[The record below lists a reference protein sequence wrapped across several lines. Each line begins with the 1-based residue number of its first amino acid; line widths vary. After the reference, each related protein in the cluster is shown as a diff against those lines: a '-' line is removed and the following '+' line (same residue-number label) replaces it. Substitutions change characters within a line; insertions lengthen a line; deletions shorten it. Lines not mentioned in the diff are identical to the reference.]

1 MHHQDESTV
10 TIMCKATIFEFSL
23 LVSSAISSKASRLS
37 PVRPKQRQH
46 IFHQNP
52 SSPTMA
58 QLSQRILRCAFSD
71 NLKNVF
77 HIDSTLGVDIIEDIR
92 ERIWMK
98 HPNKL
103 AQILYTE
110 LKLYSPVNPVKDG
123 LMKENPVFL
132 CPRQQISSDFPQ
144 SSDPKIDII
153 IRKPSPRNI
162 PQTIRQAFLK
172 DCHINHLVHLSEM
185 KAHNGSIGHIK
196 N

>member
-1 MHHQDESTV
+1 MT
-10 TIMCKATIFEFSL
+10 
-23 LVSSAISSKASRLS
+23 
-37 PVRPKQRQH
+37 
-46 IFHQNP
+46 
-52 SSPTMA
+52 

-77 HIDSTLGVDIIEDIR
+77 HVDCTLGVDIIEDIR

-103 AQILYTE
+103 AQIHYTE

-172 DCHINHLVHLSEM
+172 V
-185 KAHNGSIGHIK
+185 
-196 N
+196 